1 MDGKNLQSSIFILL
15 FASLIQRF
23 ARFYHQSCKNPAEA
37 LVAAVFFRSP
47 SLLSSEAQDMMYGLK
62 IRLFSA
68 SRGQKMKEA
77 SIILIKDC
85 LHLFLFC
92 GVKNF
97 SVRPSSHVKKALLY
111 YCLTAISRRQTWN
124 VHLVFTNFF
133 LHQKRSCFW
142 SPYFFEKGLFRMN
155 QRVSSKNC
163 IRICV
168 LQYVI
173 CSNC

>member
-1 MDGKNLQSSIFILL
+1 MRPKIIFWFAYSWQHWLQHGEASYVSSSSPL
-15 FASLIQRF
+15 FL
-23 ARFYHQSCKNPAEA
+23 
-37 LVAAVFFRSP
+37 FFP
-47 SLLSSEAQDMMYGLK
+47 SLSSEAQDMMYGLK

-142 SPYFFEKGLFRMN
+142 SPYLFSKKVYSEWN
-155 QRVSSKNC
+155 YEFSSKTTYEFA
-163 IRICV
+163 
-168 LQYVI
+168 LYSE
-173 CSNC
+173 SNWSKC